1 MKQSVREGFHF
12 IVSALC
18 DRFAGLS
25 PFEVMN
31 SDLADVYDLYVDV
44 AIHDYKQGKNKADG
58 VWVTS
63 QTASWH

>member
-1 MKQSVREGFHF
+1 MKQSVREGFHA

-25 PFEVMN
+25 PFDVLN
-31 SDLADVYDLYVDV
+31 ADLADVYELYVDV
-44 AIHDYKQGKNKADG
+44 AIHDYKEKNRVSGG

-63 QTASWH
+63 ATATWH